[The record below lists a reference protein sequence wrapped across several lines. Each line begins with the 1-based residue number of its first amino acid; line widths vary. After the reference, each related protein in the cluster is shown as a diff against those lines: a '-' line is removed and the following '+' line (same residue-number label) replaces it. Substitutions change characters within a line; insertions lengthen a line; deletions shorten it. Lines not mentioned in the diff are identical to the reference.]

1 MLDGR
6 NRVTG
11 IFTIEDLRRRAR
23 SRLPRVLFD
32 YIDGGA
38 DGEVTLRENCAVF
51 DRVRFLPR
59 NAAAMG
65 TCSLRTTVLGTP
77 VELPFLLAPVGSS
90 RMFFPR
96 GECVAAA
103 QAGVAG
109 TAYVLS
115 TLSGCRLEEVKA
127 ASSGPVWYQLY
138 LIGGREAA
146 TAAIERARAAGF
158 SALVVTIDT
167 AVAGQRERDLRNGG
181 RELLSGNTLK
191 MLPHLGQLLARP
203 TWLLGYLRDGGLMKF
218 PNVVIPG
225 KGPMAYEDVG
235 AALERSTMTW
245 QDIAWIRAAWQGPI
259 VVKGVL
265 GAEDARRALDAGAD
279 AIVVSNHGGRQL
291 DCVAPTLLALP
302 EVIDAVAGR
311 TEVYLDGGI
320 RRGSDVVKAI
330 ALGARAVL
338 VGRAYA
344 YGLGAAGG
352 PGVGKAIEIL
362 RSGIVRTLRLLGC
375 LDVNML
381 DRSYVN
387 RRSRERSRRYRRW
400 RETFAEL
407 TVAPNGSENPV
418 IFRVARSAGGI
429 VPVRYGSIALE
440 VRPDQSRAVEPELL
454 DVEAALERY
463 GLRRLSARA
472 DSIDYSAASIADG
485 HILPVP
491 LDPAGILVAGI
502 QIEHSQ
508 RLAFFRKLQ
517 EYGFCRSVPAV
528 DKKIAGVIVAAKEG
542 RIHFIVF
549 VRFGTTHRFG
559 VDGNRTVKVRREIR
573 KGEIAGCRIDGAAVR
588 SPRGRR
594 FRCWARCRRR
604 WKSRTSGSTAD
615 RSRSRRHGSPDRAA
629 RESQPHRSRA
639 ASGRVAR
646 STQPHRAQGA
656 YGP

>member
-381 DRSYVN
+381 DRSYV
-387 RRSRERSRRYRRW
+387 RD
-400 RETFAEL
+400 F
-407 TVAPNGSENPV
+407 
-418 IFRVARSAGGI
+418 
-429 VPVRYGSIALE
+429 
-440 VRPDQSRAVEPELL
+440 
-454 DVEAALERY
+454 
-463 GLRRLSARA
+463 
-472 DSIDYSAASIADG
+472 
-485 HILPVP
+485 LP
-491 LDPAGILVAGI
+491 
-502 QIEHSQ
+502 S
-508 RLAFFRKLQ
+508 
-517 EYGFCRSVPAV
+517 
-528 DKKIAGVIVAAKEG
+528 
-542 RIHFIVF
+542 
-549 VRFGTTHRFG
+549 
-559 VDGNRTVKVRREIR
+559 
-573 KGEIAGCRIDGAAVR
+573 
-588 SPRGRR
+588 
-594 FRCWARCRRR
+594 
-604 WKSRTSGSTAD
+604 
-615 RSRSRRHGSPDRAA
+615 
-629 RESQPHRSRA
+629 
-639 ASGRVAR
+639 
-646 STQPHRAQGA
+646 
-656 YGP
+656 